1 MEIFYLL
8 FKDSDIS
15 ERQLCNSCSWDE
27 SLVAVSLRRVT
38 GEVELQHRRVTGEV
52 ELQHRRVTG
61 EVELL
66 DRRVR
71 EVEFLDRRVREVEV
85 QDAELQMLS
94 NLGIKL
100 STEEGEITTQLHGH

>member
-1 MEIFYLL
+1 M
-8 FKDSDIS
+8 
-15 ERQLCNSCSWDE
+15 
-27 SLVAVSLRRVT
+27 VAVSL
-38 GEVELQHRRVTGEV
+38 RRVTGEV

-100 STEEGEITTQLHGH
+100 STEEGEITTQLHGQMDTGL

>member
-1 MEIFYLL
+1 M
-8 FKDSDIS
+8 
-15 ERQLCNSCSWDE
+15 
-27 SLVAVSLRRVT
+27 VAVSVQSVT
-38 GEVELQHRRVTGEV
+38 GEVELLDRRV
-52 ELQHRRVTG
+52 R

-100 STEEGEITTQLHGH
+100 STEEGEITTQFHGH

>member
-1 MEIFYLL
+1 MEIYYLL
-8 FKDSDIS
+8 FSDIS
-15 ERQLCNSCSWDE
+15 ERWLCNSCSWAE
-27 SLVAVSLRRVT
+27 SLVAVSVQSVT
-38 GEVELQHRRVTGEV
+38 G
-52 ELQHRRVTG
+52 
-61 EVELL
+61 
-66 DRRVR
+66 

>member
-1 MEIFYLL
+1 M
-8 FKDSDIS
+8 
-15 ERQLCNSCSWDE
+15 
-27 SLVAVSLRRVT
+27 VAVSLRRVT
-38 GEVELQHRRVTGEV
+38 GEVEL
-52 ELQHRRVTG
+52 LDRRVTG

-66 DRRVR
+66 DRRVA
-71 EVEFLDRRVREVEV
+71 EVELLDRRVREVEV

>member
-15 ERQLCNSCSWDE
+15 KRQLCNSCSWDE

-38 GEVELQHRRVTGEV
+38 GEVEL
-52 ELQHRRVTG
+52 LDRRVTG

-66 DRRVR
+66 DRRVA
-71 EVEFLDRRVREVEV
+71 EVELLDRRVREVEV

>member
-38 GEVELQHRRVTGEV
+38 GEVEL
-52 ELQHRRVTG
+52 
-61 EVELL
+61 
-66 DRRVR
+66 
-71 EVEFLDRRVREVEV
+71 LDRRVREVEV